1 LNRTAKVLLYSCHRS
16 AHNVQVTFSQGA
28 FMTSSQQ
35 RFTPDLRP
43 PRLRHSVMEFSRVVL
58 EIGSTAMLGPLL
70 RTLPKGDGH
79 TIMTIPGFMGAD
91 GSTSQLRKFLRNRGY
106 HAIPWGLGR
115 NGAEVRSQDIDD
127 FLAHRTAT
135 EDEIAE
141 RVEAEFRDSGR
152 KLTLIGWSLGGLY
165 AVALAHRFPQWIR
178 QVITLG
184 TPYGDPRGTA
194 LYSVMGSIYN
204 NEVQEEALQRWVAHT
219 YSGGALRVPVLA
231 LYSESDG
238 IVGAGI
244 ARCEGD
250 ARYVTHVAVL
260 ASHVGFPFN
269 PLVFAVIANHL
280 AEPRQRWGWC
290 RSTRLRSLVR
300 VVPGY

>member
-1 LNRTAKVLLYSCHRS
+1 MATTYQCFTPDA
-16 AHNVQVTFSQGA
+16 
-28 FMTSSQQ
+28 
-35 RFTPDLRP
+35 TPDLRP
-43 PRLRHSVMEFSRVVL
+43 PRLRHSIMEFSRIVL

-70 RTLPKGDGH
+70 KKLPRGDGH

-91 GSTSQLRKFLRNRGY
+91 GSTSRLRKFLNTLGY

-115 NGAEVRSQDIDD
+115 NGADVRSQDIDD
-127 FLAHRTAT
+127 FLAHRART
-135 EDEIAE
+135 EDAIAA
-141 RVEAEFRDSGR
+141 RVEREFRASGG
-152 KLTLIGWSLGGLY
+152 KLTLVGWSLGGLY
-165 AVALAHRFPQWIR
+165 AVALGHRYPEWIR

-194 LYSVMGSIYN
+194 LYSVMGSFYN
-204 NEVQEEALQRWVAHT
+204 NEADEDALERWVAHT

-244 ARCEGD
+244 ARCQGD
-250 ARYVTHVAVL
+250 PRYVTNVAVV

-280 AEPRQRWGWC
+280 VEPHERWALC
-290 RSTRLRSLVR
+290 RSAHIRPLVR
-300 VVPGY
+300 VVPQR